1 MFCDL
6 WIFFCTS
13 VHDGFF
19 YALHFYFSAYSMLSI
34 RIFCFCKDNCFT
46 YSSVFPVKSVH
57 CLKINYFILL
67 FVNAPHY
74 KNADAVEPVQKRATN
89 WWRVCRLS
97 LTRGGWGSWGCLARK
112 KRRLRGDLI
121 TLYSC

>member
-19 YALHFYFSAYSMLSI
+19 YAMHFYFSAYSMLSI

-57 CLKINYFILL
+57 CLKINYSILL

-74 KNADAVEPVQKRATN
+74 KNADAVEPVQKRATKLVEGLQTKSYER
-89 WWRVCRLS
+89 WLGELGLFS
-97 LTRGGWGSWGCLARK
+97 QEK
-112 KRRLRGDLI
+112 KEA
-121 TLYSC
+121 